1 MGRPR
6 KDTVDTHKLILKLA
20 QAGMTNEA
28 IAEITGLGERT
39 IYYYLS
45 DTDLGEAVK
54 TVRQAANE
62 LDAETKAAIN
72 KSAIRGIKRLL
83 KPRKTKDVEKRMDE
97 NGNVYMIIEKEKQLE
112 PHARVVEFAL
122 KNLDPKTWNAA
133 ANAADIANTDDNTD
147 PDIRIV
153 IDDNS
158 QQ

>member
-6 KDTVDTHKLILKLA
+6 KDTLDTHKLILNLA

-83 KPRKTKDVEKRMDE
+83 KPRKTKEVEKRMNE
-97 NGNVYMIIEKEKQLE
+97 NGDVYMIIEKEKQLE

-133 ANAADIANTDDNTD
+133 ENAADIANTDDNTD
-147 PDIRIV
+147 TDIRIV